1 MLGGLNTA
9 MLASTGVFVED
20 VASWKSNVESDGGE
34 VSQKTLEA
42 LNIFIITLKV
52 NNIRNKIKRCNLF
65 CGSNLRASLHP
76 IIVGDSDRSIGYLK
90 DKNFGFAEYDY
101 SEMGGLSAAGALS
114 APNSS
119 TALGGLGSK
128 YLETDVFLS
137 SVDMSSSYGH
147 LSFMSTSADISLS
160 SVGGYMMPLC
170 GGDYSTVNDLSSYI
184 EFNSDQILKAG
195 SPSSFAPGSSNGY
208 VRKENVNSV
217 GGFWL
222 ANRTSNINQKLY
234 KDAVEYDDS
243 DATSNQSAYPIGG
256 YKFRIF
262 GAYSGGQVTQTSI
275 YKLLFYSMGAELTE
289 TEITVLNGALT
300 KFNSSLG
307 RI

>member
-20 VASWKSNVESDGGE
+20 VASWKSNIESDGGE

-42 LNIFIITLKV
+42 LNEFIITLRV

-101 SEMGGLSAAGALS
+101 SETGGLSAAGA
-114 APNSS
+114 
-119 TALGGLGSK
+119 TALGGAGSK

-147 LSFMSTSADISLS
+147 LSFMSTSADVSLS

-170 GGDYSTVNDLSSYI
+170 GGDYSIENDLSSYI